1 MIKHTTFCAD
11 CLNPYPPQFYTLS
24 YIVCNDCMRSCIE
37 SEIAELE
44 GELGTVDDSSRRAWN
59 IVCELG
65 ELDRELEQL

>member
-1 MIKHTTFCAD
+1 MTIFCAD
-11 CLNPYPPQFYTLS
+11 CLEPKPTQFYTLS
-24 YIVCNDCMRSCIE
+24 HITCNDCMRSCIE

-44 GELGTVDDSSRRAWN
+44 EELDTVDDSSRRAWN